1 MERKRRREK
10 RSEFALGK
18 CQGECKKVKFFGR
31 GCGGGAKP
39 PHPTGILKVVYFQ
52 NFWGV
57 RAILC
62 GKNHMF
68 CIMERKGAK
77 RASLETERRERS
89 RSRHHTNV
97 S

>member
-10 RSEFALGK
+10 RSEVALGK
-18 CQGECKKVKFFGR
+18 SQGVYKKGRFFR
-31 GCGGGAKP
+31 GA
-39 PHPTGILKVVYFQ
+39 PHPTGIQKVVYFQ

-77 RASLETERRERS
+77 RGGLEPERCERS
-89 RSRHHTNV
+89 RSRHRTNV

>member
-1 MERKRRREK
+1 MYVKRTDS
-10 RSEFALGK
+10 SEG
-18 CQGECKKVKFFGR
+18 
-31 GCGGGAKP
+31 GCGGAKP
-39 PHPTGILKVVYFQ
+39 PHPTGMQKVVYFQ
-52 NFWGV
+52 DFWGV

-77 RASLETERRERS
+77 RGGLEPESRERS
-89 RSRHHTNV
+89 RSRHRKNV